1 MEQLY
6 FEFARDTKKTVIE
19 LSSEIE
25 EALID
30 QMAILLIQVTKG
42 EITENDDFTD

>member
-6 FEFARDTKKTVIE
+6 FEFAREIDTEIE
-19 LSSEIE
+19 LSSAIE
-25 EALID
+25 EDLID
-30 QMAILLIQVTKG
+30 QMAALLIQANKG